1 MNYEKIYN
9 SFIEDRLLKQSKII
23 GYSEKH
29 HIVPKSLGGTD
40 DNHNIINL
48 CPSDHYFAH
57 SLLAKIHG
65 GPMYFALMLMSQ
77 DESSSARGYKPSRL
91 KYDQVKKKMAAE
103 KKRVMTG
110 KGNHF
115 YGKRHSSVSI
125 AKISANRTG
134 KCVGICHPSFGKP
147 SKLIGR
153 KLSEETK
160 KKIARTKTGSKN
172 PMHGISGA
180 ASPSYKQQIFVFR
193 NRNTKQVFRGTQG
206 EFIKEFNLC
215 FKNVSAVILGK
226 RKTCKDWQLMEC
238 LL

>member
-1 MNYEKIYN
+1 MNYKKIYN
-9 SFIEDRLLKQSKII
+9 SFIEDRLLKQSEII

-29 HIVPKSLGGTD
+29 HIVPKSLGGSD
-40 DNHNIINL
+40 DEYNIINL

-77 DESSSARGYKPSRL
+77 DRSSSARGYRPSRL

-103 KKRVMTG
+103 KKRMMTG

-115 YGKRHSSVSI
+115 YGKRHSSESI

-134 KCVGICHPSFGKP
+134 KCIGVYHPSFGKP

-160 KKIARTKTGSKN
+160 KKIDMMVGSRNNKAKLN
-172 PMHGISGA
+172 EEIAMDIFNSKELTQTLALQYEVSISTIKRIR
-180 ASPSYKQQIFVFR
+180 SKKQWRHVHV
-193 NRNTKQVFRGTQG
+193 NT
-206 EFIKEFNLC
+206 
-215 FKNVSAVILGK
+215 
-226 RKTCKDWQLMEC
+226 
-238 LL
+238 